1 MVARSRVPT
10 QPHFP
15 GVCHW
20 ASEPTGR
27 QAAESPSR
35 RAAERASARNSSPPR
50 PHRPQGPL
58 KPRPA
63 NAKSGQRRVP
73 AFASSHRPLTH
84 TLGHLQWPEPPRFAD
99 ATTTSPAPFWRAIAL
114 ARSDHPA
121 ATGESDPS
129 VTLPRTS
136 PPAIVWYQQAPIIQS
151 DPAIGV
157 TDTSASRAWVHVGQP
172 APKTALKASHKA
184 LYRPEECLGSHGA
197 RPRQRGLVTN
207 RHKSSCHVTILRF
220 WPAISEP
227 GWARRKKVSLGVLL
241 RRTRPS
247 HGRVCSILYPPE
259 ARQNFRRPGLSSRM
273 APVSSQPSSETAQ
286 PWCSPKN

>member
-1 MVARSRVPT
+1 MALAFAVTQFRAAAVATKIKRGFLTPTRSQPQLGLVARSRVPT

-58 KPRPA
+58 KTRPA

-99 ATTTSPAPFWRAIAL
+99 ATTTSPAPFR
-114 ARSDHPA
+114 
-121 ATGESDPS
+121 EPS
-129 VTLPRTS
+129 L
-136 PPAIVWYQQAPIIQS
+136 
-151 DPAIGV
+151 
-157 TDTSASRAWVHVGQP
+157 SRAP
-172 APKTALKASHKA
+172 T
-184 LYRPEECLGSHGA
+184 
-197 RPRQRGLVTN
+197 
-207 RHKSSCHVTILRF
+207 
-220 WPAISEP
+220 
-227 GWARRKKVSLGVLL
+227 
-241 RRTRPS
+241 TRPLRAS
-247 HGRVCSILYPPE
+247 PS
-259 ARQNFRRPGLSSRM
+259 RP
-273 APVSSQPSSETAQ
+273 
-286 PWCSPKN
+286 